1 MECGIDVLDVG
12 EGLGGIGGMGTVI
25 KKEGR
30 EWSNNHRLW
39 THTTGRVCRCL
50 FVRERHD
57 AHYYRP

>member
-30 EWSNNHRLW
+30 E
-39 THTTGRVCRCL
+39 
-50 FVRERHD
+50 
-57 AHYYRP
+57 